1 MISLCCYSNLQAEQK
16 EGKPPENPSLQISE
30 KCLALLAYGLL
41 SDDEKDIPFGGAC
54 KDAIPDSVVNF
65 LRLQKRVFKHWQKT
79 GDRCDEDYIG
89 WRYKGDLSLLGY
101 LICTRLEITEF
112 SLWPFTVGYIRDKYG
127 TDFSFIWRL
136 RLFGLSTQRYRKGLD
151 FSLDTLLNFTSF
163 NDFATYLDSSIA
175 DIPNMRLQTW
185 EYWCKKFEENIREYK
200 KYFSK
205 EELENDFF
213 AQYYESRFYENR
225 CRKYK

>member
-16 EGKPPENPSLQISE
+16 EGKPPECPSIQISE

-65 LRLQKRVFKHWQKT
+65 LSLQKRIFKHWQKT
-79 GDRCDEDYIG
+79 GDVGDRDYIG
-89 WRYKGDLSLLGY
+89 WKYEGDLGLLGY
-101 LICTRLEITEF
+101 LI
-112 SLWPFTVGYIRDKYG
+112 SLRFLVPDVHSFGSNYDFIRNKYG
-127 TDFSFIWRL
+127 TDFSFIWKL
-136 RLFGLSTQRYRKGLD
+136 RLLGLSDERFRGFE
-151 FSLDTLLNFTSF
+151 FSIDTLMSFTTF

-175 DIPNMRLQTW
+175 DIPNMKWQTW
-185 EYWCKKFEENIREYK
+185 SYWCKKYKEYILEYK
-200 KYFSK
+200 KYYSEKESK
-205 EELENDFF
+205 DDFF
-213 AQYYESRFYENR
+213 IQFYESKFYENR